1 LQGSLL
7 TGIRELA
14 RDVRRLRRRA
24 GAVLRSPDGRWA
36 FVSTTL
42 TASVAAIVTLVSLAA
57 TPASSGRVYE
67 PKREQAALPYDL
79 LLRLTGLRAV
89 PAIAAEEPNQLYR
102 SASLVGPDITGPLER
117 MLQAEREAAKPQ
129 IEKRT
134 LKVDNGETIIG
145 MLQEAG
151 VSKIDAAAV
160 VDAMK
165 PLYSPKSIR
174 SGQTFQATFGSPAA
188 AAAHERAQA
197 TQDDE
202 DGSPVRR
209 LLSLSFAP
217 SIDHQITV
225 HLTAPEGYLAED
237 VERKLEARYQHAG
250 ATIDSSLYLAAVQ
263 AGIPAGVVVEII
275 RMFSYDVDF
284 QRDVHEGDAFEVF
297 FNRFFTPEGQPAKAG
312 DILAASMTLSG
323 KKHLLYRYE
332 MSNGEVEYFDVNGQ
346 SAKAMLMKTPVDGA
360 RISSGFGSRHHPIL
374 GYTRMHKGIDFA
386 VPSGTPV
393 MAAGAG
399 TVVFAGNSG
408 EYGNLVV
415 VNHGNNYA
423 TAYAH
428 LSRFASGVRAGARV
442 HQGDVVAYSGMT
454 GLATG
459 PHLHYEIRVKN
470 SSINPLTVK
479 VASGRKLDGEELRD
493 FFAERAHIEK
503 LVASTPVQHK
513 LADASDLRQ
522 SRDQ

>member
-1 LQGSLL
+1 L
-7 TGIRELA
+7 T
-14 RDVRRLRRRA
+14 V
-24 GAVLRSPDGRWA
+24 
-36 FVSTTL
+36 
-42 TASVAAIVTLVSLAA
+42 
-57 TPASSGRVYE
+57 
-67 PKREQAALPYDL
+67 
-79 LLRLTGLRAV
+79 
-89 PAIAAEEPNQLYR
+89 
-102 SASLVGPDITGPLER
+102 
-117 MLQAEREAAKPQ
+117 
-129 IEKRT
+129 
-134 LKVDNGETIIG
+134 
-145 MLQEAG
+145 
-151 VSKIDAAAV
+151 
-160 VDAMK
+160 
-165 PLYSPKSIR
+165 
-174 SGQTFQATFGSPAA
+174 
-188 AAAHERAQA
+188 
-197 TQDDE
+197 
-202 DGSPVRR
+202 
-209 LLSLSFAP
+209 
-217 SIDHQITV
+217 
-225 HLTAPEGYLAED
+225 
-237 VERKLEARYQHAG
+237 
-250 ATIDSSLYLAAVQ
+250 
-263 AGIPAGVVVEII
+263 
-275 RMFSYDVDF
+275 
-284 QRDVHEGDAFEVF
+284 
-297 FNRFFTPEGQPAKAG
+297 
-312 DILAASMTLSG
+312 
-323 KKHLLYRYE
+323 
-332 MSNGEVEYFDVNGQ
+332 
-346 SAKAMLMKTPVDGA
+346 A

-479 VASGRKLDGEELRD
+479 VASGRKLDGEELKD